1 MRISMRMSR
10 SARLC
15 LTGFAAGVT
24 ATVVICASAV
34 AADPFERV
42 KKKTPGAT
50 QVGGTEGSKDANK
63 EEQPHPLAKALAL
76 ARESQ
81 QALREVKDYKATFTK
96 TELVKRKYFS
106 HEMQMKFRNEPFSVY
121 LKFQKAHPG
130 REVLYVAGQNKG
142 KLLAH
147 EPSGLASIVGTLDL
161 LPTSSQAMS
170 EGRHPIT
177 EIGMHKMLD
186 SVIRQWEEETKYD
199 EIQVDLYPEAKLK
212 TPSGERNCTAV
223 LSQHPRP
230 REEFKFHQT
239 ILYVDKETKFPIHLE
254 QKGFPTQAD
263 AEPPIIERYSYTNID
278 VNVGFTDQDFSP
290 KNKQYK
296 F

>member
-1 MRISMRMSR
+1 MRISR

-15 LTGFAAGVT
+15 LTGFAVGVT
-24 ATVVICASAV
+24 ATVVFCASAV
-34 AADPFERV
+34 AADPLEQD
-42 KKKTPGAT
+42 KKKNTGAT
-50 QVGGTEGSKDANK
+50 EPGGTDGNN
-63 EEQPHPLAKALAL
+63 EEKPHPLAKALEL

-81 QALREVKDYKATFTK
+81 RALSEVKDYKATFTK
-96 TELVKRKYFS
+96 KELVKRKYFS
-106 HEMQMKFRNEPFSVY
+106 HEMQMKFRTEPFSVY

-142 KLLAH
+142 KLKAH
-147 EPSGLASIVGTLDL
+147 DPGGLAAFVGTLDL

-177 EIGMHKMLD
+177 EIGMHNMLD
-186 SVIRQWEEETKYD
+186 AVIRQWEEETKYG
-199 EIQVDLYPEAKLK
+199 EIQVDLYPEAKLE
-212 TPSGERNCTAV
+212 TPSGSRNCTAI

-239 ILYVDKETKFPIHLE
+239 ILYIDKETKFPIHLE
-254 QKGFPTQAD
+254 QKGFPTPAD
-263 AEPPIIERYSYTNID
+263 PEPPIVEIYSYTNIE
-278 VNVGFTDQDFSP
+278 VNVGFTEQDFNP

-296 F
+296 FY